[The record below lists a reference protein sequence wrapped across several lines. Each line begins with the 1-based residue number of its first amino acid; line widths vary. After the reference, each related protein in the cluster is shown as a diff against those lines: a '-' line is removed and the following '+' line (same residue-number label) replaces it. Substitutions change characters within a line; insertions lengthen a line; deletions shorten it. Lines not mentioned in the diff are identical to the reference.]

1 MLCLLKSLVRKVF
14 AAPLYLAAWVL
25 QAICP

>member
-1 MLCLLKSLVRKVF
+1 MICLLKSLVRTVL

-25 QAICP
+25 QAVCP